1 MIEIKNL
8 SFAFQGEP
16 VKPIFQK
23 LNLTIPQG
31 HFVSIIGKSGSGKST
46 LFKLLTRELSPQEG
60 EIYFKGGPIQSQDAA
75 YMPQKDLLLP
85 WDSILNNVLLPQR
98 LNPNL
103 SPDPQAGI
111 AWLEKAGLAPVKDS
125 LPQDLSGGMR
135 QRAAFVRTLM
145 NQRQVLL
152 LDEPFGALDYFT
164 QKEMQDWLLRL
175 WEDMNATII
184 LVTHNIEEAI
194 YLSDQVVVLHP
205 LSDQGHQSQVQ
216 SFPIHF
222 PRPRQEAIRYSSDF
236 IHYKRQ
242 LEGAIQNDPS

>member
-8 SFAFQGEP
+8 SFAFQGDS

-60 EIYFKGGPIQSQDAA
+60 KIYYKGGPIQSQDAA

-111 AWLEKAGLAPVKDS
+111 AWLEKAGLASVKDLS
-125 LPQDLSGGMR
+125 L
-135 QRAAFVRTLM
+135 
-145 NQRQVLL
+145 
-152 LDEPFGALDYFT
+152 
-164 QKEMQDWLLRL
+164 
-175 WEDMNATII
+175 I
-184 LVTHNIEEAI
+184 NI
-194 YLSDQVVVLHP
+194 
-205 LSDQGHQSQVQ
+205 
-216 SFPIHF
+216 
-222 PRPRQEAIRYSSDF
+222 
-236 IHYKRQ
+236 
-242 LEGAIQNDPS
+242 

>member
-1 MIEIKNL
+1 
-8 SFAFQGEP
+8 
-16 VKPIFQK
+16 
-23 LNLTIPQG
+23 
-31 HFVSIIGKSGSGKST
+31 
-46 LFKLLTRELSPQEG
+46 
-60 EIYFKGGPIQSQDAA
+60 
-75 YMPQKDLLLP
+75 MPQKDLLLP

-111 AWLEKAGLAPVKDS
+111 AWLEKAGLASVKDN

-216 SFPIHF
+216 NFPIHF